1 MVKNVA
7 HENTEHMLIDAEKPT
22 KSLGQRPSL
31 TQVFSRECIFFL
43 TLNSREHICDRLYIY
58 ESKHVKRVGTGL
70 KIQFLQKHSRNHVTI
85 KNINL
90 DLYLK

>member
-31 TQVFSRECIFFL
+31 TQVFSRECIFFF
-43 TLNSREHICDRLYIY
+43 NIEFSRA
-58 ESKHVKRVGTGL
+58 
-70 KIQFLQKHSRNHVTI
+70 
-85 KNINL
+85 
-90 DLYLK
+90 YL